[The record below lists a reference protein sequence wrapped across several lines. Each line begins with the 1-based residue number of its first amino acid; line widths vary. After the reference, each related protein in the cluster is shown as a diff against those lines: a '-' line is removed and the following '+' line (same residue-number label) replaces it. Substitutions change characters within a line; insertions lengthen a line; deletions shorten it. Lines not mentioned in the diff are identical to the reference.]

1 MRAILQIVIIGMVC
15 AALIAGIHAQSTGVT
30 AEAVGQAN
38 LRTSPN
44 VEAAKVG
51 EIFSGAQYP
60 VVGKSEYFPWLL
72 LGDPATL
79 APIGWAFQE
88 LLIVRGDLTSVPVS
102 AIALND
108 SIVNP
113 VSSTLAAPGVTPL
126 PLPTTQALPPASST
140 PRPTFS
146 VSGKVSGEVNI
157 RYGPGADYPRVGVAF
172 AGEVFQITAYHT
184 QYPWVE
190 VPYSA
195 SPNGKAWIAR
205 DLLEITGDIFTLP
218 AVTDALLQ
226 LPTLTPTPSVVTGGR
241 AERSGSATVSPAFAA
256 LGDQIFGLMLD
267 GGFDPETSKLGA
279 FFLMDLQTG
288 EAISVGANFSF
299 SGTSVMKVAI
309 LARLYAS
316 LNNPPDAR
324 MATDIANTMICSENF
339 ATNRLLSTI
348 GNGDEFA
355 GAEETTKM
363 FQSLG
368 LTDSFLL
375 SPYIADPAK
384 PPVPTRPLAAP
395 AVNTDQ
401 SRTNPDI
408 TNQLSVSDIG
418 YLLADIYQCAYEEA
432 GPLMT
437 TFPGMYEPREC
448 RQMLHV
454 MSNNT
459 VDALLKAGV
468 PADTRVAHKHGW
480 IADTHSNA
488 AVFFTPGG
496 DYVMVMTMYNR
507 DWLDFTQSLPI
518 IAEAS
523 RLVYNFYNPDAP
535 LDAIRDGFIP
545 EAGQCNYENDPLVL
559 DLRQPIWDR

>member
-1 MRAILQIVIIGMVC
+1 MRAVLRISLMVVVC
-15 AALIAGIHAQSTGVT
+15 AALMTRIHAQSTGVT

-44 VEAAKVG
+44 VEAPKIG

-60 VVGKSEYFPWLL
+60 VVGRSEFFPWLL
-72 LGDPATL
+72 LGDPTTS

-88 LLIVRGDLTSVPVS
+88 LLIVRGSLANVPVS
-102 AIALND
+102 AAVLSD
-108 SIVNP
+108 SIANP
-113 VSSTLAAPGVTPL
+113 VSATLSAPGVTPL
-126 PLPTTQALPPASST
+126 PLPTSQAQPQVTST
-140 PRPTFS
+140 PRPAFS
-146 VSGKVSGEVNI
+146 VSGLVNGEVNI
-157 RYGPGADYPRVGVAF
+157 RYGPGADYPRLGVAF

-190 VPYSA
+190 VQYSA

-205 DLLEITGDIFTLP
+205 DLLEITGDILTLP

-226 LPTLTPTPSVVTGGR
+226 LPTLTPTPSVVTSSTESGG
-241 AERSGSATVSPAFAA
+241 SSAVSPAFAA
-256 LGDQIFGLMLD
+256 LGDQIFNLMLQA
-267 GGFDPETSKLGA
+267 GFDLQTSKLGA

-299 SGTSVMKVAI
+299 SGTSVMKIAI

-316 LNNPPDAR
+316 LNAPPDAR
-324 MATDIANTMICSENF
+324 LATDIANTMICSENF

-363 FQSLG
+363 FQALG

-384 PPVPTRPLAAP
+384 PPVPTRPLMTP
-395 AVNTDQ
+395 VVSTDQ
-401 SRTNPDI
+401 SRTNPDF
-408 TNQLSVSDIG
+408 TNQLSVSDMG
-418 YLLADIYQCAYEEA
+418 YLLADIYQCAYKED

-468 PADTRVAHKHGW
+468 PEGTRVAHKHGW

-496 DYVMVMTMYNR
+496 DYVMVMTMYNK
-507 DWLDFTQSLPI
+507 DWLDFTQSLPV

-523 RLVYNFYNPDAP
+523 RLVYNYYNPDAP
-535 LDAIRDGFIP
+535 LEAIREGFIP

-559 DLRQPIWDR
+559 DLRQPVWDR